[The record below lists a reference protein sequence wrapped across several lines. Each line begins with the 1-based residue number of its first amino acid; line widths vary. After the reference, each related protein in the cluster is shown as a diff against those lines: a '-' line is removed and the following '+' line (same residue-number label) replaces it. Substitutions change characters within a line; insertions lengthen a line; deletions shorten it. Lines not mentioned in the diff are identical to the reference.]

1 MRPRRDAPNADQRD
15 TAYVAESAQ
24 YSLLGPVRAHH
35 RGRELDPGPPQQSA
49 VLALLLLAQGR
60 LVTLEQLV
68 WSMWGAAA
76 PPAAAATVRTYLS
89 RLRQLLPSEGRSS
102 VIQTVRGGY
111 LLAVEPGSLDL
122 SVFTEQ
128 VRLGREARAFGDV
141 GQAAAHLNAA
151 LTLWQGTALT
161 GARGEYVTG
170 ESDRLERLRLTAAEE
185 RIALDIELGRHTEV
199 LPELTSMV
207 AAHPLE
213 ERLRELQMLALYRC
227 ARQADALQVYLDV
240 RALLS
245 QELGI
250 EPATELRALHG
261 RILRADPDLD
271 RPAPAA
277 AGVAKIEPPATA
289 PVALP
294 IAQDSAASQRPLLAS
309 RLHAARARG
318 FVGRDAERTLFASA
332 LTATEPTFAAMFLH
346 GPSGVGKSTLLRR
359 LADDARTAGRTV
371 VPVCGRVVQ
380 DSVAAFEHA
389 ADPALNDPDAV
400 LMIDSFE
407 RCAPLEGWLHE
418 QLLPQLADG
427 TVVVL
432 AGREPPRLAWRED
445 PSWAGALLVHPLR
458 ELSMPEAGALLDARG
473 VSAKVRDSVLAGVG
487 GHPLALAL
495 AAEVARSGD
504 STAHSWQPGHDMI
517 QTLLTE
523 LIGTAPSAAH
533 QMALQVCAHASA
545 TSEQLLRT
553 VMPDADTAGL
563 FAWLRAQLFIK
574 SGPAGL
580 YPHDIVRDAMDA
592 DLRWRDPAAYE
603 DIHRKIR
610 HHVLNELVPRTAG
623 QPAAR
628 ATVQALRHLLRRG
641 GVAADYLTAHD
652 ESDAVVDQY
661 RPQDKPDLLRM
672 TAATEGEESAR
683 IVSFW
688 LDRQPSAFTV
698 HRRRSTDRAVA
709 FTSWL
714 CLEEVGP
721 DILSADPVVAA
732 AWTHSRAHASRRP
745 NAHIAITRH
754 LIDPASYM
762 RPSAVTDLCHLHTLR
777 SQLDRCRSIHWEY
790 KVFTNSNL
798 WQPWMSYLNF
808 TRLPVTHRIGWRN
821 FALFSHDWQ
830 DEPIEVWRDRNIAR
844 ELWGS
849 DVPPN
854 SLPDTPDAAPTSPRR
869 HRLGNG
875 AYKAPEY

>member
-1 MRPRRDAPNADQRD
+1 VR
-15 TAYVAESAQ
+15 
-24 YSLLGPVRAHH
+24 YSLLGPVRVHH
-35 RGRELDPGPPQQSA
+35 QGRELDPGPPQQSA
-49 VLALLLLAQGR
+49 LLALLLLAQGR
-60 LVTLEQLV
+60 LVTLEQLL
-68 WSMWGAAA
+68 WSIWGEAA

-89 RLRQLLPSEGRSS
+89 RLRHLLPGEGRGLA
-102 VIQTVRGGY
+102 IQTVRGGY
-111 LLAVEPGSLDL
+111 LLAIEPGSLDL

-128 VRLGREARAFGDV
+128 VRLGREARASGDV
-141 GQAAAHLNAA
+141 DQAAAHLSAA

-161 GARGEYVTG
+161 GTRGDYVTG
-170 ESDRLERLRLTAAEE
+170 ERDRLERLRLAATEE

-213 ERLRELQMLALYRC
+213 EGLRVLQMLALYRC
-227 ARQADALQVYLDV
+227 ARQADALQVYRDV

-245 QELGI
+245 RELGI
-250 EPATELRALHG
+250 EPGAELRALHG

-271 RPAPAA
+271 RPAPSPAV
-277 AGVAKIEPPATA
+277 VAKTEPPATA
-289 PVALP
+289 PAVLP
-294 IAQDSAASQRPLLAS
+294 AAKDSAASQRPLLAS
-309 RLHAARARG
+309 RLRAARGRG
-318 FVGRDAERTLFASA
+318 FVGRDAERAMFASA

-359 LADDARTAGRTV
+359 LADDALAAGRTV
-371 VPVCGRVVQ
+371 VPVCGRVVEN
-380 DSVAAFEHA
+380 SVAAFEHA
-389 ADPALNDPDAV
+389 AGPALNNPEAV
-400 LMIDSFE
+400 LLIDSFE

-427 TVVVL
+427 TVIVL
-432 AGREPPRLAWRED
+432 AGRQPPRPAWRED
-445 PSWAGALLVHPLR
+445 PSWAGALLVHPLG
-458 ELSMPEAGALLDARG
+458 ELSLPEAYAMLDSRG
-473 VSAKVRDSVLAGVG
+473 VSADVRDSVLARVG

-495 AAEVARSGD
+495 AAEVARRGD
-504 STAHSWQPGHDMI
+504 FTTHSWQPGYDMI

-523 LIGTAPSAAH
+523 LIGTSPSAAH

-545 TSEQLLRT
+545 TSERLLRAM
-553 VMPDADTAGL
+553 MPEADASEL
-563 FAWLRAQLFIK
+563 FAWLRAQPFIK

-623 QPAAR
+623 QPTAH
-628 ATVQALRHLLRRG
+628 ATVQAVRHLLRRG
-641 GVAADYLTAHD
+641 GVAADYLTAHG
-652 ESDAVVDQY
+652 ERDAVVDQY

-698 HRRRSTDRAVA
+698 YRRRSTGRAVA
-709 FTSWL
+709 FMSWL
-714 CLEEVGP
+714 CLNEVGP

-732 AWTHSRAHASRRP
+732 AWTHSQTHASRRP

-754 LIDPASYM
+754 LIDPTCYM
-762 RPSAVTDLCHLHTLR
+762 RPSTITDLCHLHTLR
-777 SQLDRCRSIHWEY
+777 PPVDGRRSIHWEY
-790 KVFTNSNL
+790 RVFTNPNL

-808 TRLPVTHRIGWRN
+808 TRLDVAPRIGRQN

-830 DEPIEVWRDRNIAR
+830 VEPIEEWRDRNITR
-844 ELWGS
+844 ELWGP
-849 DVPPN
+849 DVPPP
-854 SLPDTPDAAPTSPRR
+854 SLPPDSPGVPLTSPRTR
-869 HRLGNG
+869 GLRNG
-875 AYKAPEY
+875 THQDRAVLNVVQ